1 MGGGLACLSACSIRT
16 DRMVSMVGAR
26 KKLVALLA
34 WLQLVVSLAFAA
46 ALLWGYATYHPS
58 LGQFVRSVAA
68 SIRSVANVVARSAEI
83 LEERGDIL
91 DQSAQLLAET
101 RTLINQLLAVAEN
114 QSKLAPQHAAGLQ
127 SVASVT
133 GRLGGLLQTV
143 GNLTASISVPSGV
156 RFEPWPVITMSKP
169 LGQPAEEARAVAQ
182 DMKTV
187 SESMASIA
195 TTVGRD
201 GHNLATG
208 IIATGD
214 QALKLIGEAEKTLDR
229 INAQDLPKAI
239 AEMKSTAQELTRVSA
254 RVDMVSKGGVV
265 LLGAGVIL
273 AVWCF
278 LNGLAM
284 LMLVSANT
292 PAPAAGS
299 LGEQVA
305 AVPMG
310 DDQ

>member
-1 MGGGLACLSACSIRT
+1 
-16 DRMVSMVGAR
+16 
-26 KKLVALLA
+26 
-34 WLQLVVSLAFAA
+34 
-46 ALLWGYATYHPS
+46 
-58 LGQFVRSVAA
+58 
-68 SIRSVANVVARSAEI
+68 
-83 LEERGDIL
+83 
-91 DQSAQLLAET
+91 
-101 RTLINQLLAVAEN
+101 
-114 QSKLAPQHAAGLQ
+114 
-127 SVASVT
+127 
-133 GRLGGLLQTV
+133 
-143 GNLTASISVPSGV
+143 
-156 RFEPWPVITMSKP
+156 
-169 LGQPAEEARAVAQ
+169 
-182 DMKTV
+182 MKTV

>member
-156 RFEPWPVITMSKP
+156 RFE
-169 LGQPAEEARAVAQ
+169 AVARYHHVQ
-182 DMKTV
+182 
-187 SESMASIA
+187 AP
-195 TTVGRD
+195 G
-201 GHNLATG
+201 ATG
-208 IIATGD
+208 
-214 QALKLIGEAEKTLDR
+214 R
-229 INAQDLPKAI
+229 
-239 AEMKSTAQELTRVSA
+239 R
-254 RVDMVSKGGVV
+254 
-265 LLGAGVIL
+265 GASG
-273 AVWCF
+273 CS
-278 LNGLAM
+278 GHEDCQRKHGQH
-284 LMLVSANT
+284 S
-292 PAPAAGS
+292 
-299 LGEQVA
+299 
-305 AVPMG
+305 
-310 DDQ
+310 DDCRPRWP